1 MFRQLAKEVAKRPPV
16 TGSPAPGPMDLFQ
29 YHPAQMTA
37 LLEAAFAC
45 RFEPNASRRGSVLDL
60 PGLVPGPDEDGAS
73 PDRAIAL
80 PIQIDFLAT
89 GTEVRKVSCSV
100 VSDHLIYAYM
110 IENTRAYE
118 IFYRVLYEYLHG
130 ERLET
135 PSEETQRWLRITEEL
150 FYRDT
155 PSFYAFGVSS
165 YVRPDIRASRRNAYY
180 RMFGLDLNH
189 GAQDGR
195 PYPYMKPAAANRDF
209 VATFERFLWEVWRG
223 IVNATNTSGPTTKD
237 DAAMADLAGRL
248 QRMMGERRKDGNL
261 LREEFFFVATMSWL
275 HLTLQFDESP
285 VVRDLR
291 AKGATPAE
299 RLQKI
304 GERVGLPAHGK
315 AHELFALA
323 DPMSRLMIALESGS
337 LSSID
342 TVPVLYHDQTPLSR
356 DIKTIITDWSSAT
369 GRNVKGEPVT
379 APINAMATQPAPP
392 ALSSAGFSTNGATP
406 AVASTT

>member
-1 MFRQLAKEVAKRPPV
+1 MFRQLAKEAFKRRPANTTPPP
-16 TGSPAPGPMDLFQ
+16 TALDLFQ
-29 YHPAQMTA
+29 YHPAQLA
-37 LLEAAFAC
+37 GLLEAAFAC
-45 RFEPNASRRGSVLDL
+45 RFEPDAGRRGSVLGL
-60 PGLVPGPDEDGAS
+60 PGLENGALS
-73 PDRAIAL
+73 PDSAIAL
-80 PIQIDFLAT
+80 PIQLDFD
-89 GTEVRKVSCSV
+89 GTTEKRKVSCSV

-110 IENTRAYE
+110 IENTRVYE
-118 IFYRVLYEYLHG
+118 IFHRVLYEYLHG

-155 PSFYAFGVSS
+155 PPFFAFGVTS

-189 GAQDGR
+189 GTQDGR
-195 PYPYMKPAAANRDF
+195 PYPYVKPSAANRDF

-223 IVNATNTSGPTTKD
+223 IQNARNIIGPNTKD

-248 QRMMGERRKDGNL
+248 ERMLKERRQDGNL

-275 HLTLQFDESP
+275 HLTLQFKDSP
-285 VVRDLR
+285 VVKDLR
-291 AKGATPAE
+291 AQGSNEAE
-299 RLQKI
+299 RLRKI

-315 AHELFALA
+315 AHELFSLA
-323 DPMSRLMIALESGS
+323 DPMSRLLIAIESGS
-337 LSSID
+337 LSNAGN
-342 TVPVLYHDQTPLSR
+342 VPVLYLEGTPLSN

-379 APINAMATQPAPP
+379 VSPSAVSTAAAPRALAPAG
-392 ALSSAGFSTNGATP
+392 LSPNGGTP
-406 AVASTT
+406 ATVAGT

>member
-1 MFRQLAKEVAKRPPV
+1 MFRQLAKEAAKRPPV
-16 TGSPAPGPMDLFQ
+16 TGFPAPGPVDIFQ
-29 YHPAQMTA
+29 YHPAQLAA

-45 RFEPNASRRGSVLDL
+45 RFEPNAGRRGSVLDL
-60 PGLVPGPDEDGAS
+60 PGLVPGSDEDGAS

-80 PIQIDFLAT
+80 PVQIDFLAN
-89 GTEVRKVSCSV
+89 GTETRKVSCSI

-135 PSEETQRWLRITEEL
+135 PSEETQRWLRLTEEL

-155 PSFYAFGVSS
+155 PPFYAFGVSS
-165 YVRPDIRASRRNAYY
+165 YVRPDIRASRSNAYY

-195 PYPYMKPAAANRDF
+195 PYPYVKPAAANRDF

-223 IVNATNTSGPTTKD
+223 IVNARNIVGPSTKD

-248 QRMMGERRKDGNL
+248 QRMLQERRKDGNL

-285 VVRDLR
+285 VVVDLR

-304 GERVGLPAHGK
+304 GERVGLPAHGR
-315 AHELFALA
+315 AHELFSLA

-337 LSSID
+337 LSSIG
-342 TVPVLYHDQTPLSR
+342 TVPVLYLEGTPLRR
-356 DIKTIITDWSSAT
+356 DIETIMTDWSSAT
-369 GRNVKGEPVT
+369 GRNVKGDPVNVSPSVPLT
-379 APINAMATQPAPP
+379 
-392 ALSSAGFSTNGATP
+392 ATP
-406 AVASTT
+406 ALTPTVASSNGSAPALASAT

>member
-1 MFRQLAKEVAKRPPV
+1 MFRQLAKEAAKRPPV
-16 TGSPAPGPMDLFQ
+16 TGSPAPGPLDIFQ
-29 YHPAQMTA
+29 YHPAQLAA

-80 PIQIDFLAT
+80 PIQIDFLAN
-89 GTEVRKVSCSV
+89 GTEVRKVSCSIV
-100 VSDHLIYAYM
+100 ADHLIYAYM

-155 PSFYAFGVSS
+155 PPFYAFGVSS

-189 GAQDGR
+189 GAADGR
-195 PYPYMKPAAANRDF
+195 PYPYVKPAAANRDF

-223 IVNATNTSGPTTKD
+223 IMNANKLISPTSKEDPAI
-237 DAAMADLAGRL
+237 AALVGRL
-248 QRMMGERRKDGNL
+248 ERMLKERRKNGNL
-261 LREEFFFVATMSWL
+261 LREEFYFVATMSWL
-275 HLTLQFDESP
+275 HLTLQYDESP

-291 AKGATPAE
+291 AQGSNEAE
-299 RLQKI
+299 RLRKI

-315 AHELFALA
+315 AHELFSLA
-323 DPMSRLMIALESGS
+323 DPMSRLLIAIESGS
-337 LSSID
+337 LSNID
-342 TVPVLYHDQTPLSR
+342 TVPVLYRDNTPLSP
-356 DIKTIITDWSSAT
+356 DVKSIITDWSSAT

-379 APINAMATQPAPP
+379 VSPGIPSAATAAP
-392 ALSSAGFSTNGATP
+392 ALSPAGGSPNGGAPAT
-406 AVASTT
+406 VTRT